1 MLRNHAQSLEFK
13 NSHDILHFC
22 FFSSQQCWENAIG
35 QEIYRFVIIDFLLV
49 GCAGALYH
57 LNRFLI
63 YKYVWPKVGLPE
75 FNISRASLGLIFNQT
90 LLWIGL
96 FFSPILGVV
105 LIVKMIIVFYLKVC
119 YKYFAFVPKIH
130 SFLKFMLRR
139 KLF

>member
-1 MLRNHAQSLEFK
+1 M
-13 NSHDILHFC
+13 
-22 FFSSQQCWENAIG
+22 QQCWETAIG

-49 GCAGALYH
+49 GCGGALIH

-63 YKYVWPKVGLPE
+63 HKFVWHKIGLPE

-105 LIVKMIIVFYLKVC
+105 LIVKMIIVFYLKVR
-119 YKYFAFVPKIH
+119 
-130 SFLKFMLRR
+130 LK
-139 KLF
+139 